1 MFRRVVVAV
10 DLALIALL
18 LGWAL
23 ASVFSVTRLTWAA
36 LGSAPLWI
44 AAPRLWTGHERT
56 YKWMTLLVVPYVVFA
71 LTETIANAGA
81 RAWAMACSL
90 MAFALFVLLIAY
102 LRATRAP
109 ASRTES

>member
-1 MFRRVVVAV
+1 MFRRGVVAV

-18 LGWAL
+18 FGWAL
-23 ASVFSVTRLTWAA
+23 APGFSVTRLLWTA
-36 LGSAPLWI
+36 LGTTPLWI

-71 LTETIANAGA
+71 LTETIANPPA
-81 RAWAMACSL
+81 RLWATVCSL